1 MKTSTFGKTC
11 IETIMTKRNH
21 EQYIAALKVAFTQ
34 PNWELTESQWHLLAL
49 FAYTDGNEM
58 TEYEILRTLRY
69 PNTAQRDRDIAFLHN
84 DRHLIE
90 RSPFSWR
97 KSYTV
102 RTEYYLRAALTAF
115 LYFPDVTESAV
126 YARHR
131 GDSWRFK
138 LVQCLAYGNI
148 DDVPIIPMWN
158 NKNELVRLFADIADE
173 PAFEPIVR
181 KLPEALLSWI
191 ADYKTLHFGDVG
203 CNESLDATESFAR
216 KYFKGDVLV
225 KTLAKLNGLR
235 FFLDGKLRPAESR
248 EEKLSEWPSAIA
260 AIITLY
266 KGDYEK
272 AGELF
277 DAALKIRNKDA
288 RVKNVFDTSI
298 LAYFL
303 ILSYVLSDTDKSRKK
318 LSQYLNKKFDDWQD
332 CQVQLPGLLLAN
344 LTLGASDRYI
354 GQLLQDS
361 VAASDMTVR
370 VLVDGIA
377 KSRNLNMPT
386 DELSKSSFAI
396 LRHEFGCGTP
406 EEMSRLDNLFGGT
419 SLLSRIRVKKPWEIA
434 LENLTSIVDRTKAA
448 SSDEKSSPQKDRRIL
463 YLVEY
468 YGDLEVREQ
477 TRLRSGNWGQ
487 GKHISYSAFTNGTYS
502 EIFDNIDRA
511 AQARAFRRGYFSLE
525 SVLPALVGCDRVFLG
540 SYAPAN
546 RIEINEELPYVEVK
560 LKGLEY
566 VFTTNVPKERYA
578 REYSLD
584 NIIKRDKLHYTIVSL
599 NRVQAQL
606 LQRIAESG
614 VKFPKESETA
624 MKVFITKLS
633 TVIEVHSPLLETGSS
648 LELRQG
654 SVMMYF
660 RIIPKSG
667 SFNALLYVRPLE
679 NGKLTFYPGKGNA
692 VFYDSDDVSRY
703 QVKRDIK
710 AERASLEMFLERTGL
725 DAFDSE
731 DGAYAL
737 APEDMLPVL
746 DACRGLGEICSLEW
760 PEGRSLR
767 VIGSVEPQKISINV
781 RSKEQWFEVEGDVEL
796 SDGQSVTIEQIMSA
810 LSAGG
815 YGNGYLKLGE
825 DEYVALSESLA
836 KYLKR
841 LESVTQSGRGGER
854 ISMFQTGVLA
864 DIVKKSHLNVRTD
877 KAYQAR
883 LARIEE
889 SSSLIPAVPG
899 TLKAELR
906 DYQEDGFRWMVR
918 LDHWGAGACLADDMG
933 LGKTVQTIAFLLNK
947 AAVGASLVVA
957 PASVLMNWS
966 RELARFAPSLNVIVL
981 NEQDDRADALSELG
995 EYDIVL
1001 TTYGLLVREK
1011 DTLASVSWNV
1021 VCLDE
1026 AHTIKNR
1033 GTKMSDA
1040 AMALKASSRVILTG
1054 TPVQNYLGE
1063 LWNLFQ
1069 FLNPGLLGSYES
1081 FQRKFIAPIENSEDK
1096 DRQAQLKRII
1106 QPFMLRRTKAEV
1118 VDELPEKT
1126 EIFRTVPMSVAET
1139 VAYETMRLEA
1149 KNELDADN
1157 KLNMNALAAI
1167 TRLREAA
1174 CAMSL
1179 VKNGWT
1185 EEPSKVA
1192 AVRELIGDIVSG
1204 GNSVLVFSQ
1213 FTGFLDIV
1221 SAALEKDDIAHFYL
1235 QGSTPLKKRQEMV
1248 SEFQHGEKPVF
1259 LISLKAGGLGL
1270 NLTGANY
1277 VIHLDPWWNPAI
1289 EQQATD
1295 RAYRIGQQQNV
1306 TVYHLIAANTIEEK
1320 ILRLHKT
1327 KQNLADAILEGTS
1340 KSHAITLDELR
1351 ELLQ

>member
-1 MKTSTFGKTC
+1 
-11 IETIMTKRNH
+11 MTKVERTR
-21 EQYIAALKVAFTQ
+21 YIEDLKTAFPKRDFSLTDRQ
-34 PNWELTESQWHLLAL
+34 LRLLSLIACADGSGLTEA
-49 FAYTDGNEM
+49 
-58 TEYEILRTLRY
+58 EISKIIPY
-69 PNTAQRDRDIAFLHN
+69 ANSVQRDRDIASLQTEY
-84 DRHLIE
+84 HLIE
-90 RSPFSWR
+90 RAYFIGR
-97 KSYTV
+97 
-102 RTEYYLRAALTAF
+102 RAYRVVDSAFMCVALNAL
-115 LYFPDVTESAV
+115 LYFS
-126 YARHR
+126 
-131 GDSWRFK
+131 
-138 LVQCLAYGNI
+138 
-148 DDVPIIPMWN
+148 
-158 NKNELVRLFADIADE
+158 ELVDSLLRLRRLGESLRFRIVQRFADGDKAFFPDTFQWRTRDE
-173 PAFEPIVR
+173 KANMFKSVAFEPVFE
-181 KLPEALLSWI
+181 PLLHGLRQDVLWI
-191 ADYKTLHFGDVG
+191 IGSDLLDDVFSE
-203 CNESLDATESFAR
+203 NKVSTQSLDAIEAYAR
-216 KYFKGDVLV
+216 KYLTDEVL
-225 KTLAKLNGLR
+225 TLLLAEIDGAR
-235 FFLDGKLRPAESR
+235 FFQDGQLRHATDGSV
-248 EEKLSEWPSAIA
+248 KLSEWPAASA
-260 AIITLY
+260 AILTLY
-266 KGDYEK
+266 RGDYGK
-272 AGELF
+272 AVELF
-277 DAALKIRNKDA
+277 DAALKIRNKREDM
-288 RVKNVFDTSI
+288 KNIFESPV

-303 ILSYVLSDTDKSRKK
+303 ILSYILSDTDKSRKK
-318 LSQYLNKKFDDWQD
+318 IAQYLNKKFDYSWIRWRQA
-332 CQVQLPGLLLAN
+332 PALLLAN
-344 LTLGASDRYI
+344 LTIGASDRYI
-354 GQLLQDS
+354 EVLLREFS
-361 VAASDMTVR
+361 SIPEKTSSALVR
-370 VLVDGIA
+370 GIA
-377 KSRNLNMPT
+377 ESR
-386 DELSKSSFAI
+386 ELSFPSETKAAPSQLAI
-396 LRHEFGCGTP
+396 VRHELGIGTP
-406 EEMSRLDNLFGGT
+406 EEKSRFAELFGGT
-419 SLLSRIRVKKPWEIA
+419 SLLSRIRVKKPWETA
-434 LENLTSIVDRTKAA
+434 LDNLSAMLDKSRGAA
-448 SSDEKSSPQKDRRIL
+448 SDGKAETQKDRRLI
-463 YLVEY
+463 YLMDRY
-468 YGDLEVREQ
+468 NDISIREQ
-477 TRLRSGNWGQ
+477 SRLKNGNWGQ
-487 GKHISYSAFTNGTYS
+487 GKRVAYYSFGEGMYNEISDEY
-502 EIFDNIDRA
+502 DRA
-511 AQARAFRRGYFSLE
+511 VQSRAGWDNDFSVANLFP
-525 SVLPALVGCDRVFLG
+525 VLVGCDRVFFETYL
-540 SYAPAN
+540 STN
-546 RIEINEELPYVEVK
+546 RIEICEEQPFVEVK
-560 LKGLEY
+560 LSGDSY
-566 VFTTNVPKERYA
+566 VFKSNVVRAKYE
-578 REYSLD
+578 REYALE
-584 NIIKRDKLHYTIVSL
+584 NVYKRDKYHYKVIRL
-599 NRVQAQL
+599 NRIQSQI
-606 LQRIAESG
+606 LQKLSDSSVRFPEAAAEALKAF
-614 VKFPKESETA
+614 V
-624 MKVFITKLS
+624 TKLS
-633 TVIEVHSPLLETGSS
+633 SVIEVHSPLLETGSS
-648 LELRQG
+648 LEEKQG
-654 SVMMYF
+654 NAMLHF
-660 RIIPKSG
+660 RIIPKNG
-667 SFNALLYVRPLE
+667 SFDALLYVRPLE
-679 NGKLTFYPGKGNA
+679 NGKLTFYPGKGESI
-692 VFYDSDDVSRY
+692 FYDSDAEKRY

-825 DEYVALSESLA
+825 DEYVALSDSLA

-889 SSSLIPAVPG
+889 SASLMPAVPG

-906 DYQEDGFRWMVR
+906 DYQEDGFRWMAR

-933 LGKTVQTIAFLLNK
+933 LGKTVQTIAFLLSK

-981 NEQDDRADALSELG
+981 NEQDDRADALSVLG
-995 EYDIVL
+995 KYDIVL

-1126 EIFRTVPMSVAET
+1126 EIFRTVPMSAAET

-1235 QGSTPLKKRQEMV
+1235 QGSTSLKKRQEMV